1 MPTRPTTGRWPV
13 LIALILALLTPRPAH
28 SQVQPAPTA
37 APAGQVIEM
46 TLERMVGYALNNSY
60 RMRFLNL
67 NIEQTRLR
75 LQASRARLKSRV
87 DLDFTVPTIN
97 YISESRWDPSLQ
109 RNVIQREDSR
119 RLEAELSIRQPVV
132 LLGYPTNGYLSLNN
146 RMYRLT
152 QRDEDSRDIRYYNRY
167 FVSYTQPLFQANE
180 LKNSME
186 EAELDLEDEE
196 LEFYGDVV
204 DIIDNTSDD
213 FYELF
218 EIAYE
223 REIHR
228 AYVSRLETALERA
241 RTRVADN
248 PDQSIEVDQVQVEL
262 ANAREG
268 LASSESRFRLRTS
281 GLKTDF
287 DLPRD
292 AVVTLDPEIDLSP
305 VPIDLD
311 LATRRALELTPRMRQ
326 LDISRRGAELNLDN
340 RKGRGGFEI
349 DLRLSYGREMQ
360 DEIFGD
366 IWGQP
371 ENSYEVDIEGSI
383 PLWDW
388 GGRDASIQAEEI
400 NLQRADLRIEETAQ
414 QITTDIQNE
423 VRNVTEFENRTF
435 SLQENLALSAGI
447 SDASLERYSQGNIS
461 ALDLMQSLRR
471 EFDTAGNFLDA
482 YLGWRESLRRIQDLT
497 FYDWEQDLP
506 LLDRFGISFDGS
518 S

>member
-1 MPTRPTTGRWPV
+1 
-13 LIALILALLTPRPAH
+13 L
-28 SQVQPAPTA
+28 
-37 APAGQVIEM
+37 
-46 TLERMVGYALNNSY
+46 
-60 RMRFLNL
+60 
-67 NIEQTRLR
+67 
-75 LQASRARLKSRV
+75 
-87 DLDFTVPTIN
+87 
-97 YISESRWDPSLQ
+97 
-109 RNVIQREDSR
+109 
-119 RLEAELSIRQPVV
+119 
-132 LLGYPTNGYLSLNN
+132 
-146 RMYRLT
+146 
-152 QRDEDSRDIRYYNRY
+152 
-167 FVSYTQPLFQANE
+167 
-180 LKNSME
+180 
-186 EAELDLEDEE
+186 
-196 LEFYGDVV
+196 
-204 DIIDNTSDD
+204 
-213 FYELF
+213 
-218 EIAYE
+218 
-223 REIHR
+223 
-228 AYVSRLETALERA
+228 
-241 RTRVADN
+241 
-248 PDQSIEVDQVQVEL
+248 
-262 ANAREG
+262 
-268 LASSESRFRLRTS
+268 
-281 GLKTDF
+281 
-287 DLPRD
+287 
-292 AVVTLDPEIDLSP
+292 TLD
-305 VPIDLD
+305 
-311 LATRRALELTPRMRQ
+311 T
-326 LDISRRGAELNLDN
+326 